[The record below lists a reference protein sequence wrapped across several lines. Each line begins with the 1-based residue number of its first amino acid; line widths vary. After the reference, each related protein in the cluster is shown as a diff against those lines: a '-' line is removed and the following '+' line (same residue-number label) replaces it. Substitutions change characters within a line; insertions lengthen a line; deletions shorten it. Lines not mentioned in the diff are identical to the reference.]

1 MRIGVLRE
9 EKIPSDDRTVLSPQQ
24 CLRFIE
30 KFPSVELF
38 VQSSNIRCFKD
49 AEYKNS
55 GIKIVDNLIDCDI
68 LFGIKEVPINKLIPN
83 KTYFFF
89 SHTIK
94 KQEYNRELFQALVKK
109 NISMIDYELL
119 KDSRGKRLLG
129 FGRYAGIVGAY
140 NGLLTYGLKTGRY
153 RLKAAH
159 LCENK
164 EQMEGELRYLNFA
177 NEKIIVTGK
186 GRVGHGILETLQKA
200 KIKEVSKE
208 DFLNKTFESVVFVH
222 LDTMDY
228 NTRIDEAISDKYD
241 FYKHP
246 ELYKSNFMR
255 FVRYADIFIAG
266 HYYSPGSPFLFTRDD
281 ANSEDFKINVIAD
294 ISCDIDGPVASTIRT
309 SHIDSPIYGY
319 NPITEKE
326 DDFLKDNVLAVMA
339 VGNLPSELPKDAS
352 EDFGTNLLEKILPL
366 IINEDKDG
374 VIENAT
380 ICKNGD
386 LTPNFEYLRDYL
398 NGF

>member
-1 MRIGVLRE
+1 MRIGILRE
-9 EKIPSDDRTVLSPQQ
+9 EKAPPDDRVILSPQQ

-30 KFPSVELF
+30 KFPLIELF
-38 VQSSNIRCFKD
+38 VQSSDIRCFKD
-49 AEYKNS
+49 DQYKDL
-55 GIKIVDNLIDCDI
+55 GIKIVDNLTDCDI
-68 LFGIKEVPINKLIPN
+68 LFGIKEVPIDKLILN

-119 KDSRGKRLLG
+119 KDSKGKRLLG

-153 RLKAAH
+153 KLKSAH

-164 EQMEGELRYLNFA
+164 EKMEDELKYLNFTD
-177 NEKIIVTGK
+177 EKIIVTGK
-186 GRVGHGILETLQKA
+186 GRVGYGILETLQKA

-208 DFLNKTFESVVFVH
+208 DFIKKTFKSAVFVH
-222 LDTMDY
+222 LDTIDY
-228 NTRIDEAISDKYD
+228 NTRFDETSSNKYD
-241 FYKHP
+241 FYKYP

-255 FVRYADIFIAG
+255 FAKHADIFIAG

-281 ANSEDFKINVIAD
+281 VRSEDFKINVIAD
-294 ISCDIDGPVASTIRT
+294 ISCDINGPVASTIRT
-309 SHIDSPIYGY
+309 SHIESPIYGY
-319 NPITEKE
+319 NPITERE
-326 DDFLKDNVLAVMA
+326 DNFLKDNVIAVMA
-339 VGNLPSELPKDAS
+339 VSNLPSELPKDAS
-352 EDFGTNLLEKILPL
+352 EDFGENLLRRILPL
-366 IINEDKDG
+366 VINEDKDG
-374 VIENAT
+374 IIENAT
-380 ICKNGD
+380 ICKKGN
-386 LTPNFEYLRDYL
+386 LTPSFEYLRDYL